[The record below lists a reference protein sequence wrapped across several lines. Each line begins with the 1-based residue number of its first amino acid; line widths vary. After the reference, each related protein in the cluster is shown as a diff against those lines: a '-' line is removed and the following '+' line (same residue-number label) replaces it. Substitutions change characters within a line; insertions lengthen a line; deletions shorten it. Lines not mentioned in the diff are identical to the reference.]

1 MSVNVGK
8 AVGYL
13 ELDTSKFTSG
23 FKSAMSD
30 LKTFEDSTATTNDKL
45 RATSS
50 AMTSVGS
57 SLTKYVTVP
66 LAAAGAGALKMS
78 ADFGQAM
85 AETKAV
91 SGATAKEFDALK
103 QEALDLGESTAYSA
117 TEVANAMTEMAK
129 AGWDS
134 QQIIDGMGGVLD
146 AAASSGE
153 NLATVSTIVADAITG
168 FGLAA
173 SDSTKVADLLA
184 QAANSGT
191 IDINDLGESFKY
203 VAPVAKA
210 MGYNIEDVTTALSA
224 MSQAGIKGSQAGTSL
239 RTVFTNMA
247 NPTENMQIAM
257 DKLGVSLYDS
267 SGNMYSMKEII
278 DQLRDGFNNLDVA
291 QGQSKDAMQAQLA
304 AMLAGKEG
312 MSGLLSIVTM
322 SQEEYDKLSASMY
335 NSAGVANETA
345 TVMQDNLNSTMEQFG
360 GAIETLAIKIG
371 DILTPTVQSI
381 VQGLTNVVQSISNLS
396 PAALQIVTIIGVVLA
411 ALGPLLLIGGKLL
424 TGFLTIKTLLATTGT
439 SLLSLTGPLAI
450 VIAAVAAF
458 ALAWTT
464 NFAGIRD
471 TVSTVMTEI
480 SQIIT
485 TILTAIKTAWDN
497 DFLLIRS
504 TVSYYFEQI
513 KTIIQGALGVIE
525 GIVQVFSGVIQ
536 GDWSK
541 VWDGVKKIASSIWD
555 MIVKLVKNWL
565 NNIVDSVI
573 KIAANLYVAAK
584 NAFQKVKDGFLE
596 KWEAIK
602 EWFALAKKDPVKAI
616 KSLFKSMLQ
625 AGKDLINNLW
635 KGLKSAWKTVK
646 GWFESIGNWIKDKLQ
661 FWKDSVADA
670 EASARSADSGSRNAS
685 NNSGK
690 KAKGYAKGLSYV
702 PYDGF
707 PAILHKGERVL
718 TADEASAYNKGATGG
733 GGTYEF
739 NFYNPQELSPA
750 EQARQFKKTMNQL
763 LFNM

>member
-1 MSVNVGK
+1 MSVDVGT

-13 ELDTSKFTSG
+13 ELDTSGFTKG
-23 FKSAMSD
+23 FSSALSD
-30 LKTFEDSTATTNDKL
+30 LQTFNDSTATMNDKL
-45 RATSS
+45 SATAS

-57 SLTKYVTVP
+57 SLSKYVTIP
-66 LAAAGAGALKMS
+66 LAGIGVAAVKTS
-78 ADFGQAM
+78 ADFSQAM
-85 AETKAV
+85 SAVKAI
-91 SGATAKEFDALK
+91 SGATGSEFDSLREK
-103 QEALDLGESTAYSA
+103 ALDLGASTAFSA
-117 TEVANAMTEMAK
+117 SEVADGMTEMAK
-129 AGWDS
+129 AGWTS
-134 QQIIDGMGGVLD
+134 QQILDGMSGVLD
-146 AAASSGE
+146 SAAASGE
-153 NLATVSTIVADAITG
+153 SLATVSTIVADAITG

-322 SQEEYDKLSASMY
+322 SQEEYDKLSESMY

-381 VQGLTNVVQSISNLS
+381 VQSLTNVVQSISNLS

-424 TGFLTIKTLLATTGT
+424 TGFLTLKTLLATTGT

-471 TVSTVMTEI
+471 TVTNVMSTVFNTI
-480 SQIIT
+480 ST
-485 TILTAIKTAWDN
+485 VLNSIKLAWDN
-497 DFLLIRS
+497 NFLGIKD
-504 TVSYYFEQI
+504 TVLFIFNTIE
-513 KTIIQGALGVIE
+513 TIIQTALGVIE
-525 GIVQVFSGVIQ
+525 GAVQVFGGIIT
-536 GDWSK
+536 GDWSQI
-541 VWDGVKKIASSIWD
+541 WEGVKNIFSSIWEG
-555 MIVKLVKNWL
+555 IKNLLSGFL
-565 NNIVDSVI
+565 NFIVDSII
-573 KIAANLYVAAK
+573 KLAANLYVKAKEAWQNFWNGAKEIWAQFKEWLNLVVNDPREALKILGEKLFTAAK
-584 NAFQKVKDGFLE
+584 NAFTRLWDGF
-596 KWEAIK
+596 KNVWNK
-602 EWFALAKKDPVKAI
+602 I
-616 KSLFKSMLQ
+616 KS
-625 AGKDLINNLW
+625 
-635 KGLKSAWKTVK
+635 
-646 GWFESIGNWIKDKLQ
+646 WFESIGDWISSKLS
-661 FWKDSVADA
+661 FWKSSVSEA
-670 EASARSADSGSRNAS
+670 EAAS
-685 NNSGK
+685 NSASSLTSSGV
-690 KAKGYAKGLSYV
+690 GEYAKGLSYV

-718 TADEASAYNKGATGG
+718 TSDEAKAYNSGQSGNQ
-733 GGTYEF
+733 YEF
-739 NFYNPQELSPA
+739 NFYSPQEQSPA
-750 EQARQFKKTMNQL
+750 EQARAFKKTMNEI